1 LARWHIEC
9 VGLDT
14 MNLFHL
20 GKGKITTLHELFLE
34 QLRDLYSAETQ
45 LTKALPEM
53 AEAANDPTLKQG
65 FETHLEETKGHVQRL
80 EQIFKKLDEKPTGKT
95 CQAMEGLIKE
105 GKETINEDATPEV
118 KDAALIAAAQRV
130 EHYEMAGYGTVR
142 TYAELMGHDDAVT
155 LLQQTLDEEVATDK
169 KLTTAAQSLN
179 AQVPLGHAKG
189 QVSR

>member
-1 LARWHIEC
+1 
-9 VGLDT
+9 

-53 AEAANDPTLKQG
+53 AGAANDLHLKQG
-65 FETHLEETKGHVQRL
+65 FETHLEETKVHVQRL
-80 EQIFKKLDEKPTGKT
+80 EQIFNALSEKPTGKT

-105 GKETINEDATPEV
+105 GKETINENASPEV

-142 TYAELMGHDDAVT
+142 TYAELMGHDQAVR
-155 LLQQTLDEEVATDK
+155 LLQQTLDEERATDK
-169 KLTTAAQSLN
+169 KLTNAAQSLN
-179 AQVPLGHAKG
+179 AQVPLGHRKG
-189 QVSR
+189 EPAASVA

>member
-1 LARWHIEC
+1 
-9 VGLDT
+9 

-45 LTKALPEM
+45 LIKALPEM
-53 AEAANDPTLKQG
+53 AEAANDPKLKQG

-80 EQIFKKLDEKPTGKT
+80 EIIFKAFVEKPTGKT

-130 EHYEMAGYGTVR
+130 EHYEIAGYGTVR
-142 TYAELMGHDDAVT
+142 TYAELMGHNEAAAF
-155 LLQQTLDEEVATDK
+155 LQQTLDEEAATDK

-179 AQVPLGHAKG
+179 AHVPLGHRKG
-189 QVSR
+189 EKPSSVAHTN